1 MKRFICEAKTS
12 GPIESATLVVKADC
26 SEDARDILVDT
37 LGLGAME
44 IRVMREAR
52 DAIDS
57 LDERPTKPNEESL
70 RAACLE
76 RDQRARNV

>member
-44 IRVMREAR
+44 IRVQDTSVIAPRQTEV
-52 DAIDS
+52 IDC
-57 LDERPTKPNEESL
+57 